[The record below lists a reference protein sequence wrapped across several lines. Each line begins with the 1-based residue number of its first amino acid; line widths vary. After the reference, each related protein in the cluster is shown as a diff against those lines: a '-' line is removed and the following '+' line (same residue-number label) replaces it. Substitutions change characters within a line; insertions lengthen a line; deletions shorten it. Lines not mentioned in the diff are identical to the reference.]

1 MDSQLD
7 SRPWPAPAKLNLFL
21 HIVGRRA
28 DGYHLLQTAF
38 QFIDLS
44 DELRIEVTGDGRIE
58 RLNNLDGVA
67 PERDLTVRAARA
79 LQKASGC
86 ALGARID
93 CLKRIPMGGGLG
105 GGSSDA
111 ATTLVALNALWQ
123 TGFDDDALAAIG
135 VKLGAD
141 VPVFVR
147 GHAAWAEGV
156 GDQLT
161 PIQPAEPWYV
171 VIHPQVHVSTAEIF
185 GLPELTRHCPTLR
198 IRDFFAGQGANVCE
212 PVVRE
217 RYPAVAQ
224 ALDWASNF
232 GPTRMTGTG
241 ACVFTQLP
249 DAPSAETMLRQVP
262 SPWLGFAAKGMNT
275 SPLVARA
282 EAARIV

>member
-1 MDSQLD
+1 MDAQLD
-7 SRPWPAPAKLNLFL
+7 NRPWPAPAKLNLFL

-38 QFIDLS
+38 QFIDLN
-44 DELRIEVTGDGRIE
+44 DELRFEVTPAGRIE
-58 RLNNLDGVA
+58 RLGALEGVE

-79 LQKASGC
+79 LQAATGC
-86 ALGARID
+86 PLGARID
-93 CLKRIPMGGGLG
+93 CIKRIPMGGGLG

-111 ATTLVALNALWQ
+111 ATTLVALNTLWK
-123 TGFDDDALAAIG
+123 TGLDVDALAAIG
-135 VKLGAD
+135 IQLGAD

-156 GDQLT
+156 GEHLT
-161 PIQPAEPWYV
+161 RIDPPEPWYV

-198 IRDFFAGQGANVCE
+198 IRDFFAGQGINVCE
-212 PVVRE
+212 SVVRA

-224 ALDWASNF
+224 ALDWAVRF

-241 ACVFTQLP
+241 ACVFTRLP
-249 DAPSAETMLRQVP
+249 DAGSAHAMLREVP
-262 SPWLGFAAKGMNT
+262 PAWRGFAAKGMNT

>member
-1 MDSQLD
+1 MDAELTNP
-7 SRPWPAPAKLNLFL
+7 PWPAPAKLNLFL

-38 QFIDLS
+38 QFISLV
-44 DELRIEVTGDGRIE
+44 DEIRFEVVPDGRVE
-58 RLNNLDGVA
+58 RITALDGV
-67 PERDLTVRAARA
+67 PPDRDLTVRAARA
-79 LQKASGC
+79 LQAATGTR
-86 ALGARID
+86 LGARID
-93 CLKRIPMGGGLG
+93 CTKRIPLGGGLG

-111 ATTLVALNALWQ
+111 ATTLVALNLLWN
-123 TGFDDDALAAIG
+123 TGLDANALAAIG

-161 PIQPAEPWYV
+161 PIDPPEPWYV

-198 IRDFFAGQGANVCE
+198 IRGFFAGQGINVCE
-212 PVVRE
+212 NVVRE

-224 ALDWASNF
+224 ALDWASKF

-241 ACVFTQLP
+241 ACVFTVMHSE
-249 DAPSAETMLRQVP
+249 SAARAMVEQTPPEWR
-262 SPWLGFAAKGMNT
+262 GFATKGMNS
-275 SPLVARA
+275 SPLIARA
-282 EAARIV
+282 EIQRIV